1 MLLPRG
7 DDICKQSKNFRT
19 AALKH
24 PRTPRGSS
32 QMSKDAIG
40 SPGKHQRGQAATFAI
55 LVSRRSLAGAPR
67 KASRRTGTQGS
78 PAVLKQLVIISFF
91 VPAPPFAEKALLPH
105 YPFVTLAP
113 PDLCHGTPEHDSLF
127 PSRRVIWDFSN
138 VHIAR
143 RSQLH

>member
-19 AALKH
+19 AARKH
-24 PRTPRGSS
+24 PRTPRGSN

-55 LVSRRSLAGAPR
+55 LVSRRSLAGAPSQ
-67 KASRRTGTQGS
+67 ASQRTGTRGS
-78 PAVLKQLVIISFF
+78 SAVLKRLIIISLF
-91 VPAPPFAEKALLPH
+91 VPARSFAEKALLPH
-105 YPFVTLAP
+105 FAFVTLARP
-113 PDLCHGTPEHDSLF
+113 NLCHGTPEHDSLF

-143 RSQLH
+143 RGQLH